1 MKRILKRR
9 LFNKLTEDL
18 ASDLFVIITGAR
30 QVGKTTLLKQFRS
43 YLQEKDQPALFV
55 NLEDPDF
62 LKLLNEHPKNIFNLF
77 TLPKNKKVVFLVDEV
92 QYLDNPTNFLKYL
105 YDEYSD
111 RIKIY
116 VTSSSA
122 FYLDAKFKDSL
133 AGRKKIYTLN
143 TLDFSEFLMFN
154 GQQDL
159 AEIVESIPY
168 DHLTLASVPIVQ
180 KREILQQMNEYMTYG
195 GYPKVVL
202 TKNADDKREVLT
214 DLIYSY
220 IKKDILESG
229 IKNDQKVPELLK
241 ILASQCGSLVN
252 INNLAKVLR
261 VSHTAIENY
270 LFALRKSFILYFIP
284 PFSRNIRNEIKKM
297 PKVYFSDLG
306 LRNVLLKDFRPLSL
320 KQDKGQIFENFIFRQ
335 FLDRISI
342 DDIKFWRNQQGEE
355 IDFVLRESLACEVK
369 YNAESISLGKYRQFR
384 KNYPDI
390 PLNFIFHEGRSLEES
405 DDTYWQF

>member
-1 MKRILKRR
+1 MFKRR

-30 QVGKTTLLKQFRS
+30 QVGKTTLLKQFRA
-43 YLQEKDQPALFV
+43 YLQEKDQPAFFV

-111 RIKIY
+111 RIKLY
-116 VTSSSA
+116 VTGSSA

-202 TKNADDKREVLT
+202 TKNADDKREVLM

-229 IKNDQKVPELLK
+229 IKNDQKVLDLLK

-261 VSHTAIENY
+261 ISHTAIENY
-270 LFALRKSFILYFIP
+270 LFALRKSFILYFIS

-335 FLDRISI
+335 FLDRIPI
-342 DDIKFWRNQQGEE
+342 DDIKFWRNQQGAE

-369 YNAESISLGKYRQFR
+369 YNAESITLGKYRKFR

-390 PLNFIFHEGRSLEES
+390 PLKFIFHEGTSSEES